1 MQELLT
7 NIGQFSMLLAFG
19 LSCYSLVAS
28 FLAGRFAHRR
38 LADTGERAAVAVC
51 GLVTVAVLALWYQLI
66 TSNFQLQYVASSSN
80 QAMPWYYKI
89 GALWGGQEGSLL
101 FWCWILTLFSMVTVL
116 VHRKRNPRLMPYV
129 VGVVAMVTTFFLLVN
144 NFVSNPFDAIGVSRA
159 GAPPVPFSPPDGQGL
174 NPLLQYWAMVIHP
187 PILYIG
193 YVGFTIPFAF
203 GIAALITRE
212 LDDEWIRTTRRWMM
226 IPWLFLG
233 TGVLLGAMWA
243 YVVLGWGGYW
253 GWDPVENAS
262 LMPWLTA
269 TAFLHSVIMQ
279 ERKGMMKVW
288 NMVLILGTFLLC
300 ILGTFLT
307 RSGIVSSVHS
317 FAQSPIGPFFSSFL
331 ILMTGFSLYFL
342 LSRLDALKSENR
354 LDSVISRESSFLFN
368 NLVLLATTFAVLWGT
383 IFPILSE
390 WLTDEKRTV
399 GAPFF
404 NKVNI
409 PIALFLLFLT
419 GVGPLLAWRKTSLRS
434 LRKNFSIPIAIALA
448 TGLAFILLGMR
459 HFYSTVCLTLCMF
472 VIVTIAGEFHRGARA
487 RQRQGQS
494 YWQALWSLTFRNTRR
509 YGGYIVHV
517 AMVFLFV
524 GFAGAGFN
532 EEAQKALSPGQ
543 DLQVGHYTL
552 RLEKIESSDNDNYS
566 SATGIIK
573 ISKNGQ
579 ELSTLKPEQRFYKS
593 SKQPTSE
600 VALHRTLKED
610 LYVVFAGFQQEG
622 KQAIIHAYVNPL
634 VAWIWIG
641 GLVFIIGTII
651 CLIPNQHEQVIQ
663 KAQTKVEVDP
673 YAKVPV

>member
-494 YWQALWSLTFRNTRR
+494 YWQALWSLTFRNTPA
-509 YGGYIVHV
+509 VM
-517 AMVFLFV
+517 A
-524 GFAGAGFN
+524 
-532 EEAQKALSPGQ
+532 
-543 DLQVGHYTL
+543 
-552 RLEKIESSDNDNYS
+552 
-566 SATGIIK
+566 AT
-573 ISKNGQ
+573 S
-579 ELSTLKPEQRFYKS
+579 YM
-593 SKQPTSE
+593 
-600 VALHRTLKED
+600 
-610 LYVVFAGFQQEG
+610 
-622 KQAIIHAYVNPL
+622 
-634 VAWIWIG
+634 
-641 GLVFIIGTII
+641 
-651 CLIPNQHEQVIQ
+651 
-663 KAQTKVEVDP
+663 
-673 YAKVPV
+673 

>member
-66 TSNFQLQYVASSSN
+66 TSNFHLQYVASSSN

-459 HFYSTVCLTLCMF
+459 HFYSTVCLILCMF

-673 YAKVPV
+673 YAKIPV

>member
-1 MQELLT
+1 MNVFLT
-7 NIGQFSMLLAFG
+7 DLGQFALLLAFG
-19 LSCYSLVAS
+19 LSCYALVGSL
-28 FLAGRFAHRR
+28 LAGRFGHRR
-38 LADTGERAAVAVC
+38 LAATGERAAVAVTA
-51 GLVTVAVLALWYQLI
+51 LVTIAVMSLWYQLVS
-66 TSNFQLQYVASSSN
+66 SNFQLQYVASSSN
-80 QAMPWYYKI
+80 QAMPWYYKA

-116 VHRKRNPRLMPYV
+116 VHRKRNPVLMPYV

-144 NFVSNPFDAIGVSRA
+144 NFVANPFDAIGVSQA
-159 GAPPVPFSPPDGQGL
+159 GEAPVPWTPPDGQGL

-187 PILYIG
+187 PILYVG

-203 GIAALITRE
+203 AIAALITRE
-212 LDDEWIRTTRRWMM
+212 LDEDWIRTTRRWMM

-262 LMPWLTA
+262 LMPWLTG

-288 NMVLILGTFLLC
+288 NMVLILATFLLC

-331 ILMTGFSLYFL
+331 VLMTALSLYFL
-342 LSRLDALKSENR
+342 LNRLDELKSENR
-354 LDSVISRESSFLFN
+354 LDSVVSRESSFLFN

-390 WLTDEKRTV
+390 WITDEKRTV

-409 PIALFLLFLT
+409 PIGLFLLLLT
-419 GVGPLLAWRKTSLRS
+419 GIGPLLAWRKTSLRS
-434 LRKNFSIPIAIALA
+434 LKKNFSIPLGA
-448 TGLAFILLGMR
+448 GLGAGAVFVALGMR
-459 HFYSTVCLTLCMF
+459 HFYSTVCLILCVF
-472 VIVTIAGEFHRGARA
+472 VLVTILAEFHRGARA
-487 RQRQGQS
+487 RRRQGQS
-494 YWQALWSLTFRNTRR
+494 YAHALWTLTFRNTRR

-517 AMVFLFV
+517 AMVFIFV
-524 GFAGAGFN
+524 GFAGAGFDK
-532 EEAQKALSPGQ
+532 EAQQSMLPG
-543 DLQVGHYTL
+543 DMLAIGNY
-552 RLEKIESSDNDNYS
+552 RLELKRVESADNPNYS
-566 SATGIIK
+566 SATAHMQVWKQGK
-573 ISKNGQ
+573 A
-579 ELSTLKPEQRFYKS
+579 LSEIAPEQRLFKS
-593 SKQPTSE
+593 SRQPTSE

-610 LYVVFAGFQQEG
+610 LYVVFAGPDQDGTRF
-622 KQAIIHAYVNPL
+622 IIHVYIKPL

-641 GLVFIIGTII
+641 GAIFILGTVI
-651 CLIPNQHEQVIQ
+651 CLIPNRHERASQ
-663 KAQTKVEVDP
+663 KIPLNVEAKSYVKV
-673 YAKVPV
+673 

>member
-1 MQELLT
+1 MNVFLT
-7 NIGQFSMLLAFG
+7 DLGQFALLLAFG
-19 LSCYSLVAS
+19 LSCYALVGSL
-28 FLAGRFAHRR
+28 LAGRFGHRR
-38 LADTGERAAVAVC
+38 LAATGERAAVAVTA
-51 GLVTVAVLALWYQLI
+51 LVTIAVMSLWYQLVS
-66 TSNFQLQYVASSSN
+66 SNFQLQYVASSSN
-80 QAMPWYYKI
+80 QAMPWYYKA

-116 VHRKRNPRLMPYV
+116 VHRKRNPVLMPYV

-144 NFVSNPFDAIGVSRA
+144 NFVANPFDAIGVSQA
-159 GAPPVPFSPPDGQGL
+159 GEAPVPWTPPDGQGL

-187 PILYIG
+187 PILYVG

-203 GIAALITRE
+203 AIAALITRE
-212 LDDEWIRTTRRWMM
+212 LDEDWIRTTRRWMM

-262 LMPWLTA
+262 LMPWLTG

-288 NMVLILGTFLLC
+288 NMVLILATFLLC

-331 ILMTGFSLYFL
+331 ILMTALSLYFL
-342 LSRLDALKSENR
+342 FTRMDELKSENR
-354 LDSVISRESSFLFN
+354 LDSVVSRESSFLFN

-390 WLTDEKRTV
+390 WVTDEKRTV

-404 NKVNI
+404 NQVNI
-409 PIALFLLFLT
+409 PIGLFLLFLT

-434 LRKNFSIPIAIALA
+434 LRKNFSIPLA
-448 TGLAFILLGMR
+448 AGLAAGVLFVAFGMR
-459 HFYSTVCLTLCMF
+459 HFYATVCLMLCVF
-472 VIVTIAGEFHRGARA
+472 VMVTILTEFHRGARA
-487 RQRQGQS
+487 RRRQGQGYLQS
-494 YWQALWSLTFRNTRR
+494 LWILTFRNTRR
-509 YGGYIVHV
+509 HGGYIVHV

-524 GFAGAGFN
+524 GFAGGGFDQ
-532 EEAQKALSPGQ
+532 EVQQAMVPG
-543 DLQVGHYTL
+543 DKLEVGRYTL
-552 RLEKIESSDNDNYS
+552 EMKEVESADNPNYS
-566 SATGIIK
+566 SAMARMQVWKEGRA
-573 ISKNGQ
+573 
-579 ELSTLKPEQRFYKS
+579 LSEIKPEQRLYKT

-610 LYVVFAGFQQEG
+610 LYVVFAGPDQDGSRF
-622 KQAIIHAYVNPL
+622 IIHAYIKPL

-641 GLVFIIGTII
+641 GAVFILGTVI
-651 CLIPNQHEQVIQ
+651 CLIPNQHERAAHKVPL
-663 KAQTKVEVDP
+663 KVEAKS
-673 YAKVPV
+673 YAKV